1 MTFWKMLAGAVLLVA
16 STVGVTLAVAESTR
30 EPVVVV
36 EDMSPAKL
44 EAEFDRGMK
53 AGVEYQEWF
62 CENTVVPL
70 VPAVS

>member
-1 MTFWKMLAGAVLLVA
+1 MTFWKMAVGAVLLCA

-30 EPVVVV
+30 EPVVV
-36 EDMSPAKL
+36 EDVSPAEL

-62 CENTVVPL
+62 CENTVAPL